1 MRDKNTSAR
10 LSIKNAGGGGYLR
23 DSMVVICNMQK
34 ESGYLQKLE
43 ITHAAAVIELI
54 WKQEQVF
61 KLCCLG

>member
-1 MRDKNTSAR
+1 MCVCRGVAYVRDKNTSAR
-10 LSIKNAGGGGYLR
+10 LSIKN
-23 DSMVVICNMQK
+23 K

-43 ITHAAAVIELI
+43 ITHVAAVIELI